1 MKGKKILILGA
12 NIETI
17 TLVEAAKKLGVV
29 TYVTDY
35 NPNAPAK
42 KIADVACDFDCMDIS
57 ALENLCI
64 NEKINGVMV
73 GVADS
78 LVKPYAILCQKLNLP
93 RYSTVEQAEILSNKN
108 LFDELCKRF
117 NIPTILNYKVDLD
130 KFEETKKNVTYP
142 VFVKPVDGNSGLG
155 MSICNND
162 KELYRGIEKAIKA
175 SRSGKYLVEKYM
187 ECDDIFLNFTFI
199 NGVYNLTAM
208 ANRYTVKQGNNASRV
223 CVGAIYSGK
232 YLELYK
238 KTIEDKLFKLFS
250 HLGLKNGVLMISAFV
265 ENNTIHLYDPGFRL
279 QGEAPDIHIAKATG
293 FDQKQFLINFAL
305 GNSYNKPADQLPK
318 LTDSDKTYATIWVL
332 LKEGKVS
339 TIKGLKELSS
349 TGYAYKVSQRI
360 FVGDTVDKT
369 MIGTERQVF
378 SRIYCKV
385 KPNTLNKIITEIEQS
400 IFIFDDFGSD
410 LKLSSQLSK
419 AKGVYSEC

>member
-17 TLVEAAKKLGVV
+17 PLVEAAKKLGLI

-42 KIADVACDFDCMDIS
+42 KIADVAYDFDCMDIS
-57 ALENLCI
+57 ALENLCM
-64 NEKINGVMV
+64 NEKIHGVMV

-78 LVKPYAILCQKLNLP
+78 LVKPYAKLCQKLNYP
-93 RYSTVEQAEILSNKN
+93 SYSTVEQAEVLSNKS
-108 LFDELCKRF
+108 LFNELCKKF
-117 NIPTILNYKVDLD
+117 DIPTIVNYKVDLD
-130 KFEETKKNVTYP
+130 RFEETERNITYP

-155 MSICNND
+155 MSICSNG
-162 KELYRGIEKAIKA
+162 KELYSGIEKAIKT
-175 SRSGKYLVEKYM
+175 SKSGKYLVEKYM

-199 NGVYNLTAM
+199 NGVYNLTAI
-208 ANRYTVKQGNNASRV
+208 ANRYTVKQGSNGSRV
-223 CVGAIYSGK
+223 CVGAIYSEK

-238 KTIEDKLFKLFS
+238 KTIEDKLFRLFS
-250 HLGLKNGVLMISAFV
+250 HLDLKNGVLMISAFV

-279 QGEAPDIHIAKATG
+279 QGEAPDIHIAKSTG

-305 GNSYNKPADQLPK
+305 GNRYNKPVDKPQK
-318 LTDSDKTYATIWVL
+318 LTDSDKTYATVWIL

-339 TIKGLKELSS
+339 TIKGLEELSS
-349 TGYAYKVSQRI
+349 TGYVYKVSQRI

-378 SRIYCKV
+378 ARIYCKI
-385 KPNTLNKIITEIEQS
+385 KLNSLIEIITEIEQTV
-400 IFIFDDFGSD
+400 FVFDDAGSD
-410 LKLSSQLSK
+410 LKVLSQLSK
-419 AKGVYSEC
+419 AKGIYSEC